1 MASSTDSV
9 TIDLIVDS
17 GADITLVDP
26 QVAQELG
33 LRSPTPEELYAVEGV
48 GGGTPVYYRQ
58 IQRLLASTLFPVELE
73 ISYTA
78 TLLVLRDKLIFLT
91 NLL

>member
-1 MASSTDSV
+1 MSVEFQYLLFSTLYLGDSLRPVARVRMASSTDSV

-26 QVAQELG
+26 LVAQELG
-33 LRSPTPEELYAVEGV
+33 LQPPTPEELYAVEGV

-58 IQRLLASTLFPVELE
+58 IQ
-73 ISYTA
+73 
-78 TLLVLRDKLIFLT
+78 
-91 NLL
+91 